1 MLHHELPLNNYE
13 CKSKR
18 RMKIV
23 RMVYVVLAVLILF
36 FSFGCAQKA
45 PAEKEIAEKKIA
57 EEEKIEEAKKIQ
69 KSFEEA
75 YASLKSALEAGD
87 AKAVQES
94 LEALKEAYNRAKE
107 KAGEAHL
114 QFIVG
119 EENLQALEQEIKR
132 GDFESAKQTLKGI
145 GGSCGLSVCHQRSGG
160 AMANLEYEYGVIKKA
175 LNKGD
180 LATAKQHLPEFKRY
194 FYESKNLTAQFLPE
208 LTKERMKDE
217 YVQNLEAALNAN
229 DTEKAREA
237 MQVISENTCS
247 LKGCHTIFFH

>member
-1 MLHHELPLNNYE
+1 
-13 CKSKR
+13 
-18 RMKIV
+18 MKK
-23 RMVYVVLAVLILF
+23 VYLVLALLVLF
-36 FSFGCAQKA
+36 FSFGCAQKT
-45 PAEKEIAEKKIA
+45 PAQKKQ
-57 EEEKIEEAKKIQ
+57 EVVEEKRIEEAKKIQ

-87 AKAVQES
+87 AKAAQES

-114 QFIVG
+114 KFIVG
-119 EENLQALEQEIKR
+119 EDRLQKVEQEIKN
-132 GDFESAKQTLKGI
+132 GDFESARETLKGI
-145 GGSCGLSVCHQRSGG
+145 AGSCGVSVCHQRSGG

-175 LNKGD
+175 LNEGD
-180 LATAKQHLPEFKRY
+180 IETAKEHFPAFKKY
-194 FYESKNLTAQFLPE
+194 FYESKNLTAKFLPE

-237 MQVISENTCS
+237 IQVISENTCS
-247 LKGCHTIFFH
+247 LRGCHTIFFH